1 MSATTL
7 LFRTAVGAVNIPAGT
22 MKTLGTANVVNSQ
35 QIRVVCDERTGS
47 GVGVTIMLTITE
59 GAELVAFLDTIV
71 LTPHGQATRVYDV
84 PGTSLTV
91 SAQANAG
98 TGNAAVDVLVYG
110 H

>member
-7 LFRTAVGAVNIPAGT
+7 LFRTTQGSVPIPAGT
-22 MKTLGTANVVNSQ
+22 LKTLGTADVTNSG

-71 LTPHGQATRVYDV
+71 LAPHAQTTRVYDV
-84 PGTSLTV
+84 PGTKLTI

-98 TGNAAVDVLVYG
+98 VGNANVDVLVYG